1 MTSYVLDASVAAKW
15 FLRVGEPLAAEA
27 LQLLKSYKAGEA
39 DFLVPDVFFAEFA
52 NILWKPQLRGRCD
65 ATLADAAILEVIG
78 IGFPAFS
85 SFSFSLI
92 EAAIQIARA
101 YQRTVYDCI
110 YMALAVETRS
120 EVVTADERLANSLPG
135 LPVVWLGLL

>member
-1 MTSYVLDASVAAKW
+1 LTSYVLDPSVAVKW

-39 DFLVPDVFFAEFA
+39 DFLVPDLFFAEFA
-52 NILWKPQLRGRCD
+52 NILWKAQLRGRCD
-65 ATLADAAILEVIG
+65 ATLADSAIREVIG

-85 SFSFSLI
+85 SFSLI

-110 YMALAVETRS
+110 YVALAVETRS

>member
-1 MTSYVLDASVAAKW
+1 LTSYVLDASVAAKW
-15 FLRVGEPLAAEA
+15 FLRAEEPLAAEA
-27 LQLLKSYKAGEA
+27 LQLFESYRAGET
-39 DFLVPDVFFAEFA
+39 DFLVPDLFFAEFA
-52 NILWKPQLRGRCD
+52 NILWKAQLRGRCD
-65 ATLADAAILEVIG
+65 ATLADSAIREVIG

-85 SFSFSLI
+85 AFSLI

-110 YMALAVETRS
+110 YVALAVETRS
-120 EVVTADERLANSLPG
+120 EMVTADERLANSLPG

>member
-1 MTSYVLDASVAAKW
+1 MVSSSGGAASGRGPSTVKN
-15 FLRVGEPLAAEA
+15 
-27 LQLLKSYKAGEA
+27 YKAGEA
-39 DFLVPDVFFAEFA
+39 DFLVPDLFFAEFA
-52 NILWKPQLRGRCD
+52 NILWKAQLRGRCD

-85 SFSFSLI
+85 SFSLI

-110 YMALAVETRS
+110 YVALAVETRS

>member
-1 MTSYVLDASVAAKW
+1 MTSYVLDPSVAVKW

-39 DFLVPDVFFAEFA
+39 DFLVPDLFFAEFA
-52 NILWKPQLRGRCD
+52 NILWKAQLRGRCD
-65 ATLADAAILEVIG
+65 ATLADSAIREVIG

-85 SFSFSLI
+85 SFSLI

-110 YMALAVETRS
+110 YVALAVETRS

>member
-1 MTSYVLDASVAAKW
+1 LTSYVLDPSVDAKW

-27 LQLLKSYKAGEA
+27 FQPFEGYRAGET
-39 DFLVPDVFFAEFA
+39 DFLVPDLFFAEFA
-52 NILWKPQLRGRCD
+52 NILWKAQRRGRCD
-65 ATLADAAILEVIG
+65 ATFADSAIRELIG

-85 SFSFSLI
+85 SFSLI

-110 YMALAVETRS
+110 YLALAVETRS
-120 EVVTADERLANSLPG
+120 EMVTADERLANSLPG

>member
-1 MTSYVLDASVAAKW
+1 LTSYVLDPSVAVKW

-27 LQLLKSYKAGEA
+27 LQLFKSYKAGEA
-39 DFLVPDVFFAEFA
+39 DFLVPDLFFAEFA
-52 NILWKPQLRGRCD
+52 NILWKAQLRGRCD

-85 SFSFSLI
+85 SFSLI

-110 YMALAVETRS
+110 YVALAVETRS
-120 EVVTADERLANSLPG
+120 EMVTADERLANSLPG

>member
-27 LQLLKSYKAGEA
+27 LQLFKSYKMGET
-39 DFLVPDVFFAEFA
+39 DFLVPDLFFAEFA
-52 NILWKPQLRGRCD
+52 NILWKAQLRGRCD
-65 ATLADAAILEVIG
+65 ATFADFAIRELIG
-78 IGFPAFS
+78 IGFPTFPS
-85 SFSFSLI
+85 VSLI

-110 YMALAVETRS
+110 YVALAVETRS
-120 EVVTADERLANSLPG
+120 EMVTADERLAKSLPG
-135 LPVVWLGLL
+135 MPVIWLGLL

>member
-27 LQLLKSYKAGEA
+27 LQLFKSYRAGEA
-39 DFLVPDVFFAEFA
+39 DFVVPDLFFAEFA
-52 NILWKPQLRGRCD
+52 NTLWKAQVRGRCD
-65 ATLADAAILEVIG
+65 ATLADSAIREVIS

-85 SFSFSLI
+85 SSTLI
-92 EAAIQIARA
+92 EAAILLARA

-110 YMALAVETRS
+110 YVALAVETKS
-120 EVVTADERLANSLPG
+120 EMVTADERLANSLAG